1 MKTAVLDIGG
11 TAIKSGIWDGKE
23 IGMFREWET
32 MASRGGKALMERAKA
47 ILRTFG
53 TFDAIGVSTAGQVDT
68 SAGKIH
74 YANDNIPGY
83 TGTPVKDILEQE
95 FHVPVAVENDVN
107 AAALGEMYNGA
118 AKGLA
123 DFLCLTYGT
132 GVGGAIVMDG
142 RVRQGSN
149 YGGGS
154 FGEILVHPEDCH
166 PGEPWSGC
174 YEKYASVT
182 ALVNRVKR
190 IDPELD
196 DGRKIFDAFGRSEVR
211 AVVDGWIDEIVY
223 GLVTLIHIFNPSDI
237 LLGGGI
243 LAQSYIIEEVR
254 RRVVLLIDSNMSHV
268 RIRQASL
275 GNLAGLTG
283 AAMLASVHA
292 GANERSDHSI

>member
-154 FGEILVHPEDCH
+154 FGGILVHPEDCH

-174 YEKYASVT
+174 YEKYASAT

-254 RRVVLLIDSNMSHV
+254 RRVVLLIDSNMGHV

-292 GANERSDHSI
+292 RATERSDHSI